1 VTEAFDLSEHIRL
14 IVEYLEESRAQL
26 DDLRREVDD
35 LDAYLDTLTRGYDGH

>member
-14 IVEYLEESRAQL
+14 IVEYLDESRAQL

-35 LDAYLDTLTRGYDGH
+35 LDAYLDKLTEGYD